1 MTLQVTSDDDTVTV
15 LVADTGSGVP
25 PEEREAVLRRFY
37 RLEPAR
43 STPGSGLGLS
53 LVAAVAQLHEAVL
66 TLGDNAPGLVVR
78 LQFRRARQLPRAVP
92 TAPPVG

>member
-1 MTLQVTSDDDTVTV
+1 MTLQVSPDDDTVTV
-15 LVADTGSGVP
+15 VVADTGPGVP

-66 TLGDNAPGLVVR
+66 ALGDNAPGLVVR
-78 LQFRRARQLPRAVP
+78 LQFRRAR
-92 TAPPVG
+92 